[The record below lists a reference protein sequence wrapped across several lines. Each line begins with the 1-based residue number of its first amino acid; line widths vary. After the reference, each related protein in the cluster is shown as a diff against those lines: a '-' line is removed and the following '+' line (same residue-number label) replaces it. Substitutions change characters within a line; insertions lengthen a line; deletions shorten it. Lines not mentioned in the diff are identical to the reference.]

1 MKDSTVTPLAN
12 YNFPGAFHIRIQ
24 ALIRFPGLRNSGDPD
39 PMNPLVLHTLHVAS
53 ALALFT
59 SLGAIFFG
67 SGKKFGS
74 ALHGISL
81 IALLL
86 IGFAILK
93 KPPMDQHWWM
103 VKIAIWLF
111 IGAAPALVKRKILP
125 PWLGFTLC
133 LVAGASA
140 AWLGYTK
147 PF

>member
-1 MKDSTVTPLAN
+1 M
-12 YNFPGAFHIRIQ
+12 PGCETAR
-24 ALIRFPGLRNSGDPD
+24 DPT
-39 PMNPLVLHTLHVAS
+39 MNPAILHTLHVAS
-53 ALALFT
+53 ALALFA

-67 SGKKFGS
+67 SGKKIGS

-103 VKIAIWLF
+103 AKIGIWIF
-111 IGAAPALVKRKILP
+111 IGASPALVKRHILP

-133 LVAGASA
+133 LVAGGFA
-140 AWLGYTK
+140 AWLGK
-147 PF
+147 MQAGAF